1 MSTPK
6 HGLMLLDLGLPK
18 VDGMEILRSVRA
30 RDDAV
35 PVLVTTA
42 RDTVEDRIK
51 GLDHGAED
59 YVLKPFEMSELLA
72 RMRAVI
78 RRKGG
83 GASGTLL
90 SNGNMSLDPVT
101 REAIVEGARTL
112 LSAKEFALLHALMA
126 VVACVLSY
134 FTALQEARKLQDDV
148 LRQVVHL
155 VHRQGLAADP
165 APAGVE
171 TDILD
176 ADSVV
181 VIQILHP
188 AAPERDTSTMAGT
201 LLLAAQ
207 RTGVRDEIRPF
218 VTAIND
224 LLNRVQGA
232 MDQQR
237 RFLAD
242 AAHELRTPLTALTL
256 QAEQLASTEMP
267 PSAKARVRTLMT
279 GLSRAR
285 QLVEQLLTYA
295 RVRDV
300 SQDVVHSTA
309 VRAVAH
315 RMSESVCWTLF
326 TEG

>member
-1 MSTPK
+1 
-6 HGLMLLDLGLPK
+6 
-18 VDGMEILRSVRA
+18 
-30 RDDAV
+30 
-35 PVLVTTA
+35 
-42 RDTVEDRIK
+42 
-51 GLDHGAED
+51 
-59 YVLKPFEMSELLA
+59 
-72 RMRAVI
+72 
-78 RRKGG
+78 
-83 GASGTLL
+83 
-90 SNGNMSLDPVT
+90 
-101 REAIVEGARTL
+101 
-112 LSAKEFALLHALMA
+112 
-126 VVACVLSY
+126 
-134 FTALQEARKLQDDV
+134 
-148 LRQVVHL
+148 
-155 VHRQGLAADP
+155 
-165 APAGVE
+165 
-171 TDILD
+171 
-176 ADSVV
+176 
-181 VIQILHP
+181 
-188 AAPERDTSTMAGT
+188 
-201 LLLAAQ
+201 
-207 RTGVRDEIRPF
+207 
-218 VTAIND
+218 
-224 LLNRVQGA
+224 